1 VGVRGARFRSRFET
15 GSSVLID
22 TAPLIYHLEDI
33 QPWSEL
39 TTIAFDLIAADQV
52 KGFVSAISVAEL
64 LVKPLV
70 AGAET
75 AAPVEAFLLSMPN
88 TTIAGIDYEVA
99 RKAAQVRA
107 RSTLRTADAL
117 LVATAIVLGI
127 DLLLTNDGRLE
138 PAAESEGVKIIL
150 LSRFIS

>member
-1 VGVRGARFRSRFET
+1 VRGARFRSRFET

-33 QPWSEL
+33 QPWSDL
-39 TTIAFDLIAADQV
+39 TTIAFDLIAADEV

-107 RSTLRTADAL
+107 RSTLRTPDTL

-138 PAAESEGVKIIL
+138 AAAESEGVKIIL

>member
-1 VGVRGARFRSRFET
+1 MRGARFRSRFET

-64 LVKPLV
+64 LVKPLA